1 VTARKLGL
9 RSSEMMSK
17 SRPKVAPKNS
27 HAAHLQSMSLAG
39 IDPAHGVV
47 TTIIGNHHGNH
58 QGRQKSYGQYSRGSS
73 QEYLATPPLPGDI
86 SKFVTVETDEY
97 DAKRDS
103 VDSLRPMPPPK

>member
-1 VTARKLGL
+1 VCRNTSPFVPCDGQKAGL
-9 RSSEMMSK
+9 EKQRDDVQES
-17 SRPKVAPKNS
+17 
-27 HAAHLQSMSLAG
+27 
-39 IDPAHGVV
+39 
-47 TTIIGNHHGNH
+47 TIIGNHHGNH